1 MGASF
6 AISKTWVY
14 KIEIFDFHDLYTL
27 DRLRIV
33 YLGIA
38 YEK

>member
-1 MGASF
+1 MAASF

-14 KIEIFDFHDLYTL
+14 KIDIFDFHDLYTH
-27 DRLRIV
+27 DRLCIV